1 MSRREEPRARQEVRR
16 GSRGPASP
24 PESLFCK
31 QGMQIVRR
39 GECAKKGGEAQEALR
54 LLLGVLFL
62 TSCVSMSV
70 VGVVSHVLLD
80 QDVQFVTS

>member
-31 QGMQIVRR
+31 QDMQIVKR
-39 GECAKKGGEAQEALR
+39 GECVKKGGEAKEALR
-54 LLLGVLFL
+54 PLLRVLFL
-62 TSCVSMSV
+62 KSCVSMSV
-70 VGVVSHVLLD
+70 EGVVSHVLLD
-80 QDVQFVTS
+80 QDIQSVTS